1 MTQSKMVGRDGF
13 TVSAQGKP
21 ISYHHVP
28 AGSLSFIL
36 INRRRKAKQNPPFIS
51 NDFFCSGGLRVQCHE
66 ICELQF
72 FHIFLRNPLYFKK
85 DLANFS
91 PFRKIVMQS
100 KFNYLIILFVLHRA
114 PTSHQLFMQTFSI

>member
-1 MTQSKMVGRDGF
+1 M
-13 TVSAQGKP
+13 
-21 ISYHHVP
+21 
-28 AGSLSFIL
+28 
-36 INRRRKAKQNPPFIS
+36 
-51 NDFFCSGGLRVQCHE
+51 QCHE